1 MAAKAK
7 KASADAQQWYQRH
20 DNDTWSPEYQTYLIS
35 QRITDLQNHLQENHK
50 DFDAKRSLLKLVAQ
64 RRSHLKYLKRHDMD
78 RYIMVGKNTWLKI
91 AA

>member
-1 MAAKAK
+1 MVTKAK

-20 DNDTWSPEYQTYLIS
+20 DNDTGSPEYQIYILS
-35 QRITDLQNHLQENHK
+35 QRITDLQNHLQANHK

-78 RYIMVGKNTWLKI
+78 RYLMVGKNTGLKI